1 MCIFAELLLSARCED
16 VGDDGV
22 PLGRFQVR
30 AMRHAVHHLWPIF
43 STVTPER
50 RQGVAFDATVH
61 KQRAA
66 LAQGRKIDT
75 VTLERPLRR
84 DQRRRKT
91 RRSTTAKIDKANDGH
106 DPDR

>member
-1 MCIFAELLLSARCED
+1 
-16 VGDDGV
+16 
-22 PLGRFQVR
+22 
-30 AMRHAVHHLWPIF
+30 MRHTVHYFRPILGAVM
-43 STVTPER
+43 PEHR
-50 RQGVAFDATVH
+50 EGVAFDATVH